1 MDATGR
7 ARAARRVGAA
17 AAAALFAVLLLGTPA
32 RAAEVSGCQGT
43 AQSFDAKGAPLDQ
56 VNGPGT
62 GGTKADPFTIDPNGR
77 VTYSGSSDAVLQNG
91 RWSVDVGLPVDISG
105 KVTNA
110 SGQTQWSGDEKVA
123 DRAPFDAPGL
133 YRVSFRVTGSNGAT
147 PCTGSVWVEVGGSP
161 VGTPLWIGGVAVLLL
176 GAADVAWAVVAALK
190 GVGV

>member
-1 MDATGR
+1 MPDTTTAEIDPVRRRLAGGSALALLALATG
-7 ARAARRVGAA
+7 
-17 AAAALFAVLLLGTPA
+17 
-32 RAAEVSGCQGT
+32 C
-43 AQSFDAKGAPLDQ
+43 
-56 VNGPGT
+56 
-62 GGTKADPFTIDPNGR
+62 GGGNTKR
-77 VTYSGSSDAVLQNG
+77 SSDAVLQNG

-110 SGQTQWSGDEKVA
+110 SGQTQWSGDEKVV

-133 YRVSFRVTGSNGAT
+133 YHVSFRVTGSGGAT

-176 GAADVAWAVVAALK
+176 GAADVAWAVAAALK